1 MVFSRVRGM
10 MECWNK
16 GLLGKSPKTEAFLD
30 MMCGEIASDGELNS
44 PKPKGEPI
52 YEIAIS

>member
-1 MVFSRVRGM
+1 M

-16 GLLGKSPKTEAFLD
+16 GMLGKSPKTEALLD
-30 MMCGEIASDGELNS
+30 MMYGEIASDGELNS
-44 PKPKGEPI
+44 PERKGETI